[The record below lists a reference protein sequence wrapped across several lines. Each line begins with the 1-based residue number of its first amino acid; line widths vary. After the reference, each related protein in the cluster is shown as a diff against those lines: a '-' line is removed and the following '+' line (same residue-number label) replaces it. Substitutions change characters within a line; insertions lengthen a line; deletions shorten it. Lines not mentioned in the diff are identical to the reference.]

1 MASKFLVSSML
12 LLAVSPGAFS
22 ETPEDPETVIRCQA
36 GIDDPVGPF
45 DFKFRFTDA
54 DDDHVPF
61 DFTLRYGPNSHTA
74 IPFNGT
80 VDSEGH
86 LYFDE
91 DGSFYGVDLEFS
103 AEFDYHLSHHWE
115 VADEAHFTVD
125 ELFDLLGF
133 LELIDLDLG
142 CLDFSK
148 YCHVSEGSL
157 ALKEHDSNT
166 EDLDL
171 FALDLCGVELICD
184 DSSKACRA
192 SDGSLTPRGPEVPD
206 LTRLNLECEKPWKNC
221 HFTPRS
227 LTRTKRDSASQS
239 LCLTPRGAVLCMA
252 ERARRGNSSQ

>member
-36 GIDDPVGPF
+36 GIEDPVGPF

-61 DFTLRYGPNSHTA
+61 SFTLRYGPNSHTV

-115 VADEAHFTVD
+115 AADEAHFAVDGKHYFDTDQLFNSD
-125 ELFDLLGF
+125 ELFDLLGA
-133 LELIDLDLG
+133 LELIDLDLD

-148 YCHVSEGSL
+148 YCHLSEGSL
-157 ALKEHDSNT
+157 ALKHHDSTT
-166 EDLDL
+166 EDFDL
-171 FALDLCGVELICD
+171 FALDLCGVEVICD
-184 DSSKACRA
+184 DSSKACYA
-192 SDGSLTPRGPEVPD
+192 SDGSLTP
-206 LTRLNLECEKPWKNC
+206 
-221 HFTPRS
+221 
-227 LTRTKRDSASQS
+227 
-239 LCLTPRGAVLCMA
+239 
-252 ERARRGNSSQ
+252 